1 MLLKIT
7 GVEYLGH
14 HRVRLSFNDGRN
26 GIADLH
32 ALIDDEP
39 QAVFAAFADEA
50 LVRQYRLEHG
60 TLCWPGERD
69 VAPEY
74 LYFLSF
80 QDDPAL
86 REIFAGWGYLSET
99 TEARPDALHQTFA
112 REPEVSELSST

>member
-1 MLLKIT
+1 MLLKIND
-7 GVEYLGH
+7 VEYMGNY
-14 HRVRLSFNDGRN
+14 RVRLTFNDGRK

-32 ALIDDEP
+32 ALMDDEP
-39 QAVFAAFADEA
+39 RSVFAAFADEA

-86 REIFAGWGYLSET
+86 REMFAGWGYLIET
-99 TEARPDALHQTFA
+99 IDAQPDAVHHPLA
-112 REPEVSELSST
+112 SEPEVSKLTLT